1 MSKIFAAPVVYKCGH
16 IALATYGEPKPWA
29 PDGEIKYLDCVICK
43 NLELENKIKDLQRL
57 QTGLQVVLNKDSETS
72 SLDLLSEV
80 ARLFDNN
87 LAIEDQSLILK
98 VQELE
103 NKINTLRND
112 VLEEVAI
119 KMDNVARLGSAKL
132 VRKMKDG
139 K

>member
-1 MSKIFAAPVVYKCGH
+1 MSKIFAAPVIYKCGH
-16 IALATYGEPKPWA
+16 IALATYDEPKPWA
-29 PDGEIKYLDCVICK
+29 PDGVIKYLDCVICK

-87 LAIEDQSLILK
+87 LAIEDQSLIFK

-103 NKINTLRND
+103 SKINTLRND
-112 VLEEVAI
+112 VLEEVAV